1 MQYPVGVRKLQQG
14 LELVVPGA
22 KNNTYL
28 VESYD
33 AAQVKA
39 REVLDAWFM
48 ELADQGELP
57 PKPMVLDSLIGN
69 HTQNMV
75 WLFVEMNLEPYLGR
89 SSKLNI
95 TLPNLLRKQI
105 DDVVLSNFAYKDRS
119 NFLQIAAINELSG
132 ATLTPHFDGLI
143 IKQGD
148 IQVFIQNKKDFKFRV
163 ATKIGGE
170 KVVSIEYMWLS
181 VTLPYKYLQPIE
193 QYAGVTYAELIER
206 WQAQQISEQN
216 S

>member
-39 REVLDAWFM
+39 REILDAWFM

-75 WLFVEMNLEPYLGR
+75 WLFVEMNLEH
-89 SSKLNI
+89 I
-95 TLPNLLRKQI
+95 
-105 DDVVLSNFAYKDRS
+105 
-119 NFLQIAAINELSG
+119 
-132 ATLTPHFDGLI
+132 
-143 IKQGD
+143 
-148 IQVFIQNKKDFKFRV
+148 
-163 ATKIGGE
+163 
-170 KVVSIEYMWLS
+170 
-181 VTLPYKYLQPIE
+181 
-193 QYAGVTYAELIER
+193 
-206 WQAQQISEQN
+206 
-216 S
+216 